1 MLVDLI
7 RRGFIL
13 SVDISVKVFFSIK
26 VDFEHPLSSPVS
38 FFLQINPPRLF
49 VDSKIQ
55 AVLLALDS
63 DHDIALAKV
72 NWLDFYVC

>member
-1 MLVDLI
+1 MI
-7 RRGFIL
+7 QFGSIL

-26 VDFEHPLSSPVS
+26 VDFEHPLSSPVG

-55 AVLLALDS
+55 AVLLALDG
-63 DHDIALAKV
+63 DYNVAFAKV